1 MTTNESMAKYI
12 KIHQNAK
19 HGQKI
24 KKLNKR
30 KYDMLLYSKQNI
42 ILDFKSYFLFYQD
55 NYAKLKMSRKPIIEN
70 LFLVNESTHISTVK
84 S

>member
-1 MTTNESMAKYI
+1 MIINVTKEYSIKFCWINEWMTTNESMAKYI

-30 KYDMLLYSKQNI
+30 I
-42 ILDFKSYFLFYQD
+42 W
-55 NYAKLKMSRKPIIEN
+55 YAAL
-70 LFLVNESTHISTVK
+70 
-84 S
+84 